1 MDLRGLPARENGS
14 KESPGAD
21 ERPRQG
27 EVRSRREESGRRL
40 LPGRVNPSGEAR
52 RAPPVTGSSNQGPH
66 DPSRGEPR
74 AIPAGE
80 RSRGPGVAF
89 ARSSRAR
96 AVTRPAEARGHPIRA
111 QALRSRQNHS
121 ATRRKLPPTW
131 RRGRPTPVPPLSQSL
146 RPSVFR
152 RDANWPAGRSRSLR
166 AGRRGRGEPSSRRKA
181 RAERVPRKILR
192 GLTPVLPSPLRS
204 AEPSL
209 PAIQETRTVSLLR
222 EAEFTR
228 GRLHLAADQTGNP
241 GPEDPSHS
249 TGVTRPKISG
259 PHGRVVRES
268 AVTYVPPCGA
278 PSSPSRPRAERPAN
292 SLGTSACNQDRVFSF
307 PA

>member
-146 RPSVFR
+146 RP
-152 RDANWPAGRSRSLR
+152 
-166 AGRRGRGEPSSRRKA
+166 PSS
-181 RAERVPRKILR
+181 
-192 GLTPVLPSPLRS
+192 G
-204 AEPSL
+204 
-209 PAIQETRTVSLLR
+209 ETRTGR
-222 EAEFTR
+222 RDDHGPCEPGGADEANHPRGGRLGPRGYR
-228 GRLHLAADQTGNP
+228 GRSYGASPPCFRPLFGRLSRHSPRSRKPEPSPYPGRRNPLGAASISP
-241 GPEDPSHS
+241 PIRP
-249 TGVTRPKISG
+249 VTPVPKIL
-259 PHGRVVRES
+259 HIQ
-268 AVTYVPPCGA
+268 
-278 PSSPSRPRAERPAN
+278 
-292 SLGTSACNQDRVFSF
+292 LG
-307 PA
+307 